1 MPRVCTICTHQSRR
15 AIEQALVAGEPFRN
29 IASRFGTSTAALK
42 RHKDDHLPG
51 KIVQAKAAQEVVE
64 ADDLLGQVQSLK
76 ARAMSLLDAAEAQGD
91 IRTALTGIRE
101 TRACLELLFEVEG
114 KLDRR
119 PQVNLVYAPQWI
131 AMRTAILL
139 ALRDHPDAA
148 QAVAAVL
155 AEGEGVS
162 HHHAV

>member
-1 MPRVCTICTHQSRR
+1 MPRTCTICSHKDRLE
-15 AIEQALVAGEPFRN
+15 IERALVAGEAFRN
-29 IASRFGTSTAALK
+29 IAARTGTSTTSLK
-42 RHKDDHLPG
+42 RHKDDHLPK
-51 KIVQAKAAQEVVE
+51 KIVQARQAQQEVE
-64 ADDLLGQVQSLK
+64 ADDLLGQVRTLK

-148 QAVAAVL
+148 QAVATVL
-155 AEGEGVS
+155 TEGEGVS
-162 HHHAV
+162 HHHTV